1 MFSCFPFPSTRD
13 ILLHQRCFLF
23 TQIDVCSKR
32 FGFRWL
38 RGKAKVSCALTID
51 FQRTCIVHR
60 PSSIRS
66 SPCIDH
72 RASEAHRTSG
82 IDHRRSKERASGID
96 HRAKKVHRTSGIDL
110 EMEPRANFWTS
121 EHSCS
126 ISRGGCFQPNYLYK
140 RILIKNC
147 PPPEVGVSLFCW
159 VY

>member
-1 MFSCFPFPSTRD
+1 MSYILFSVKIKSQKTFSYLFQNMVSSFPFPSTRD

-72 RASEAHRTSG
+72 RASEAHRASG
-82 IDHRRSKERASGID
+82 IDDRRSKERASGID
-96 HRAKKVHRTSGIDL
+96 HRASEVHRTSGIDL
-110 EMEPRANFWTS
+110 EMEPRSNFWTS
-121 EHSCS
+121 EKNAF
-126 ISRGGCFQPNYLYK
+126 RGLRLSPF
-140 RILIKNC
+140 
-147 PPPEVGVSLFCW
+147 
-159 VY
+159 